1 MHPVESH
8 NLPLWALLPLPVY
21 FLAVWCLSSYA
32 ISWFSGWHA
41 LIGRFRATS
50 EPYGDVLTAGP
61 FFYTVYFRWWSHY
74 GGAIRMTAADDALYL
89 SVIFLI
95 RIGHPPL
102 RIPWNEIEFSRDSA
116 MFFSSRVRV
125 TIGREEQIPMYISD
139 RMARNLGILDRL
151 EKQSPRPTAPIE
163 R

>member
-8 NLPLWALLPLPVY
+8 NLPLLALLPLPVY
-21 FLAVWCLSSYA
+21 FAAIWCLSSYA
-32 ISWFSGWHA
+32 VSWFSGWHA
-41 LIGRFRATS
+41 LISSFRATS

-61 FFYTVYFRWWSHY
+61 FFYTVYFRWWCHY
-74 GGAIRMTAADDALYL
+74 GSAIRMTAADDALYL

-95 RIGHPPL
+95 RIGHPTL
-102 RIPWNEIEFSRDSA
+102 RIPWDEIKFSRDSWLF
-116 MFFSSRVRV
+116 MKSCVRV

-139 RMARNLGILDRL
+139 RMARNLGILNRL
-151 EKQSPRPTAPIE
+151 ETQSPAPVLLTE